1 MLEKCEHHPHCLTMV
16 NIVYNSENYYVLEY
30 PDQHGYEVVDKHAG
44 HGTYLYGDVAK
55 KFRTSIVHAIHED
68 ASVER
73 IDEFLA
79 DFGGSINFP
88 VAIH

>member
-1 MLEKCEHHPHCLTMV
+1 MM

-44 HGTYLYGDVAK
+44 RGSYFCGDMAS
-55 KFRTSIVHAIHED
+55 KFRVSIAHAINED
-68 ASVER
+68 PSVER

-79 DFGGSINFP
+79 GFGGAIDFP
-88 VAIH
+88 VAVH